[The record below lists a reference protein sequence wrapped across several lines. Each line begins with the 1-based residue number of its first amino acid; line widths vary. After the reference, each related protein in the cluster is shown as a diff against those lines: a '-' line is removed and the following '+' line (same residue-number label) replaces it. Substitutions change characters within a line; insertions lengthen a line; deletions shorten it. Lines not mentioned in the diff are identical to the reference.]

1 MSWLNGLLSGK
12 KPFAKPKSLAP
23 SWLQLDGLDIE
34 VTRKPIKHLHLR
46 LQPPIGKVQVS
57 APMHLTD
64 AQIKCSLQ
72 PRLDWIRAKQA
83 AFAQRPVVQE
93 KMWISGELHA
103 YLGKTYRLVVVESER
118 RRSSVTMDEAQQQLV
133 MQVPRGASSEYK
145 AKVMAHF
152 YRATLKQYI
161 PELLAKWQP
170 MMGVEALDWG
180 VKDMRTRWGTCNTR
194 DKRVWLSLMLA
205 KMPVECIEYVMVH
218 ELVHLLE
225 RNHTPRFHALMTQ
238 FLPNWPALQQQ
249 LNQSARNELSL

>member
-1 MSWLNGLLSGK
+1 MFLFQRLNTLIFRQSSISTGL
-12 KPFAKPKSLAP
+12 SL
-23 SWLQLDGLDIE
+23 LDIDGISVE
-34 VTRKPIKHLHLR
+34 VVRKPIKHLHLR
-46 LQPPIGKVQVS
+46 LRPPTGKVQVS

-64 AQIKCSLQ
+64 AQIKTSLQ

-93 KMWISGELHA
+93 KTWISGEQHV
-103 YLGKTYRLVVVESER
+103 YLGKIYRLELVESEGN
-118 RRSSVTMDEAQQQLV
+118 RSSVTIDDARQQLV
-133 MQVPRGASSEYK
+133 MQVPRGATREHK
-145 AKVMAHF
+145 AKVLANF
-152 YRATLKQYI
+152 YRATLKQSI
-161 PELLAKWQP
+161 PELLVKWQP
-170 MMGVEALDWG
+170 IMGVQVLDWG
-180 VKDMRTRWGTCNTR
+180 VKDMKTRWGTCNTR

>member
-12 KPFAKPKSLAP
+12 KPLLKPKVLAP

-46 LQPPIGKVQVS
+46 LRPPSGKVEVS

-64 AQIKCSLQ
+64 AQIKSSLQ

-83 AFAQRPVVQE
+83 ALALRPVVQE
-93 KMWISGELHA
+93 KTWISGEQHA
-103 YLGKTYRLVVVESER
+103 YLGKPYRLVVVESER
-118 RRSSVTMDEAQQQLV
+118 SRSSVTMDEAQQHLV
-133 MQVPRGASSEYK
+133 MQVPKGASSEHK
-145 AKVMAHF
+145 AKVMAQF
-152 YRATLKQYI
+152 YRATLKQRI
-161 PELLAKWQP
+161 HELLAKWQP
-170 MMGVEALDWG
+170 IMGVEALDWG
-180 VKDMRTRWGTCNTR
+180 VKDMKTRWGTCNTR

-205 KMPVECIEYVMVH
+205 KMPGECIEYVMVH

>member
-1 MSWLNGLLSGK
+1 MFLFQRLKTLISHQSSISIGISFLDI
-12 KPFAKPKSLAP
+12 
-23 SWLQLDGLDIE
+23 DGLTIE

-46 LQPPIGKVQVS
+46 LRPPTGKVQVS

-103 YLGKTYRLVVVESER
+103 YLGKTYHLVVVESER

-152 YRATLKQYI
+152 YRETLKQYI

>member
-1 MSWLNGLLSGK
+1 MFLFQRLNTLIFRQSSISTGL
-12 KPFAKPKSLAP
+12 SL
-23 SWLQLDGLDIE
+23 LDIDGISVE
-34 VTRKPIKHLHLR
+34 VVRKPIKHLHLR
-46 LQPPIGKVQVS
+46 LRPPTGKVQVS

-64 AQIKCSLQ
+64 AQIKTSLQ
-72 PRLDWIRAKQA
+72 SRLDWIRAKQA

-93 KMWISGELHA
+93 KTWISGEQHV
-103 YLGKTYRLVVVESER
+103 YFGKIYRLELVESEGN
-118 RRSSVTMDEAQQQLV
+118 RSSVTIDDARQQLV
-133 MQVPRGASSEYK
+133 MQVPRGATREHK
-145 AKVMAHF
+145 AKVLANF
-152 YRATLKQYI
+152 YRATLKQSI
-161 PELLAKWQP
+161 PELLVKWQP
-170 MMGVEALDWG
+170 IMGVQVLDWG
-180 VKDMRTRWGTCNTR
+180 VKDMKTRWGTCNTR

>member
-1 MSWLNGLLSGK
+1 
-12 KPFAKPKSLAP
+12 
-23 SWLQLDGLDIE
+23 
-34 VTRKPIKHLHLR
+34 
-46 LQPPIGKVQVS
+46 
-57 APMHLTD
+57 
-64 AQIKCSLQ
+64 
-72 PRLDWIRAKQA
+72 
-83 AFAQRPVVQE
+83 
-93 KMWISGELHA
+93 
-103 YLGKTYRLVVVESER
+103 
-118 RRSSVTMDEAQQQLV
+118 
-133 MQVPRGASSEYK
+133 
-145 AKVMAHF
+145 MAHF

-238 FLPNWPALQQQ
+238 FLSNWPALQQQ

>member
-1 MSWLNGLLSGK
+1 MSLFHRLITVISLKSSTSAHLSLLDVEGIS
-12 KPFAKPKSLAP
+12 
-23 SWLQLDGLDIE
+23 IE
-34 VTRKPIKHLHLR
+34 VTRKPIKNLR
-46 LQPPIGKVQVS
+46 IRLRAASDIVQVS

-72 PRLDWIRAKQA
+72 PRLDWIKAKQA

-93 KMWISGELHA
+93 KMWISAEHHA

-170 MMGVEALDWG
+170 MISVEALDWG

-249 LNQSARNELSL
+249 LNQLVRNELSL

>member
-1 MSWLNGLLSGK
+1 MSWLNGLVSDK
-12 KPFAKPKSLAP
+12 KPLSKQKTLVPCL
-23 SWLQLDGLDIE
+23 LQMDGLDIE

-46 LQPPIGKVQVS
+46 LRPPTGKVQVS

-64 AQIKCSLQ
+64 AQIKTSLQ
-72 PRLDWIRAKQA
+72 PRLAWIRAKQA
-83 AFAQRPVVQE
+83 TFAQRPVVQA
-93 KMWISGELHA
+93 KTWISGEQHA

-118 RRSSVTMDEAQQQLV
+118 SRSSVTIDEALQQLV
-133 MQVPRGASSEYK
+133 MQVPRGATSDHK

-152 YRATLKQYI
+152 YRATLKQSI
-161 PELLAKWQP
+161 PELLVKWQP
-170 MMGVEALDWG
+170 IMGVQVLDWG
-180 VKDMRTRWGTCNTR
+180 VKDMKTRWGTCNTR

>member
-1 MSWLNGLLSGK
+1 L
-12 KPFAKPKSLAP
+12 
-23 SWLQLDGLDIE
+23 LDIDGISVE
-34 VTRKPIKHLHLR
+34 VVRKPIKHLHLR
-46 LQPPIGKVQVS
+46 LRPPTGKVQVS

-64 AQIKCSLQ
+64 AQIKTSLQ
-72 PRLDWIRAKQA
+72 SRLDWIRAKQA

-93 KMWISGELHA
+93 KTWISGEQHV
-103 YLGKTYRLVVVESER
+103 YFGKIYRLELVESEGN
-118 RRSSVTMDEAQQQLV
+118 RSSVTIDDARQQLV
-133 MQVPRGASSEYK
+133 MQVPRGATLEHK

-152 YRATLKQYI
+152 YRATLKQSI
-161 PELLAKWQP
+161 PELLVKWQP
-170 MMGVEALDWG
+170 IMGVQMLDWG
-180 VKDMRTRWGTCNTR
+180 VKDMKTRWGTCNTR